1 MFKPAVISAMC
12 FAAAFSASG
21 VERQDSLH
29 GTLKEVV
36 VTADGAQHNLK
47 APEMGHHSLD
57 AKQIYQLPVM
67 LGEPDLVKSIQSLPG
82 VSQGVEGFTGLYV
95 HGGDNDQNLF
105 LYEELPLYHVSHLG
119 GIFSSF
125 NVAAVDRLDFFKAA
139 FPAKYGGRISS
150 ITDVKMRKPD

>member
-1 MFKPAVISAMC
+1 MFKPAVISVMC
-12 FAAAFSASG
+12 FAAAFSVSG

-57 AKQIYQLPVM
+57 AKQIYKLPVM

-119 GIFSSF
+119 ASSLLSTWQQSIVWIFSKQLSLQ
-125 NVAAVDRLDFFKAA
+125 NTEDAYQA
-139 FPAKYGGRISS
+139 
-150 ITDVKMRKPD
+150 

>member
-125 NVAAVDRLDFFKAA
+125 NVAAVDRLDFSKQLSLQNTEDAYQA
-139 FPAKYGGRISS
+139 
-150 ITDVKMRKPD
+150 